1 MHEIKPVNT
10 ASERSGVLRRIRW
23 TLVAALCA
31 VSVPAVVGQTPQ
43 STIAVDFATV
53 KRVIP
58 PFLFGQNLQTVD
70 RGDYVLRSDGQFD
83 NGLLDMLSE
92 LRLTTLRYP
101 GGTAAD
107 FFHWW
112 QALGPQSG
120 RPKQPSG
127 NPNEFYVP
135 IAGPEEFIKLS
146 TALRAIPFVTANVGS
161 GSPEEASEFAR
172 YFVQRGFPVTYWEV
186 GNEIYFEGIL
196 ESGQIGTPPD
206 VYAKKVVDYA
216 SAIRTTAPFAKIFA
230 AMVIGPEETDSFWNS
245 VVLSL
250 AGPYIDGV
258 SLHNAYFPL
267 WGFLENKT
275 VPSDEYLFTAMLGAT
290 KTVEGTLNVMDQQM
304 TRLGRL
310 IPIFVTEYDG
320 IFFADKTV
328 EDPTRTN
335 QRNPTLGSA
344 LFNASVLQI
353 FARHERVY
361 GAHHMALAGP
371 NYGSLVGFDQG
382 VHFRNPQFF
391 VHREYSREA
400 GNLLVNTVLD
410 PKAALFSS
418 QPLKGLGGQSN
429 VPKLDAM
436 ATRDPGSK
444 NFALFV
450 VNRSLNDSVQTS
462 VTLNL
467 PAGVTG
473 TVSVLT
479 APTYT
484 SRNTAAA
491 PQTVTM
497 TTSAF
502 GAAGN
507 FTYTF
512 PKHSLTIFRW
522 QR

>member
-1 MHEIKPVNT
+1 M
-10 ASERSGVLRRIRW
+10 GVKMRRISAA
-23 TLVAALCA
+23 LVAGLLT
-31 VSVPAVVGQTPQ
+31 VSAVVVLGQSGAE
-43 STIAVDFATV
+43 STITVDFT
-53 KRVIP
+53 KIRRVIP
-58 PFLFGQNLQTVD
+58 PFLFGQNLQTTD
-70 RGDYVLRSDGQFD
+70 RGDGVLRSDGQFD
-83 NGLLDMLSE
+83 AELLDMLSE

-127 NPNEFYVP
+127 NPNEFYTP
-135 IAGPEEFIKLS
+135 LAGPEEFIKVS
-146 TALRAIPFVTANVGS
+146 TALRAIPFVTANVSS
-161 GSPEEASEFAR
+161 GSPEEASEFAK

-196 ESGQIGTPPD
+196 DNGSVGPPPD
-206 VYAKKVVDYA
+206 VYAKKVINYA
-216 SAIRTTAPFAKIFA
+216 SAIRASAPFAKIFA
-230 AMVIGPEETDSFWNS
+230 AAVIGPEETDSFWNS

-267 WGFLENKT
+267 WGFLPDKT

-290 KTVEGTLNVMDQQM
+290 KTVEGTLNVMDEQM

-328 EDPTRTN
+328 EDPARTN

-344 LFNASVLQI
+344 LFNASVLQT
-353 FARHERVY
+353 FARHNRVY

-371 NYGSLVGFDQG
+371 NYGSLVGIDQG
-382 VHFRNPQFF
+382 VRVRNPQFY

-400 GNLLVNTVLD
+400 GNLLVELTLD
-410 PKAALFSS
+410 AKAALFNS
-418 QPLKGLGGQSN
+418 QPLKGLGGQTG
-429 VPKLDAM
+429 VPKLDAI
-436 ATRDPGSK
+436 ATRDPGSRQ
-444 NFALFV
+444 FALFV
-450 VNRSLNDSVQTS
+450 VNRSLTTTVQTS
-462 VTLNL
+462 LSLNL

-473 TVSVLT
+473 TVSVLNG
-479 APTYT
+479 PSYT

-491 PQTVTM
+491 PNTVAL
-497 TTSAF
+497 TTGPFSPS
-502 GAAGN
+502 GS

-512 PKHSLTIFRW
+512 PPHSLTIFRW
-522 QR
+522 SK